1 MSAPGNHLY
10 TRSSRSAVSNVPEK
24 LGIKGDNRKTLFANK
39 HTTWPV
45 LFTEDKNDKFAA
57 TALDY
62 GGGGVGGVV
71 VCGIVTIPPYHNYP
85 GLSTQH

>member
-10 TRSSRSAVSNVPEK
+10 TGSSRLAVSNVPEK
-24 LGIKGDNRKTLFANK
+24 LCIKGDNRKTLFANK
-39 HTTWPV
+39 HTTWQV
-45 LFTEDKNDKFAA
+45 LFTEDKNYKFAA

-62 GGGGVGGVV
+62 GGGVGVV